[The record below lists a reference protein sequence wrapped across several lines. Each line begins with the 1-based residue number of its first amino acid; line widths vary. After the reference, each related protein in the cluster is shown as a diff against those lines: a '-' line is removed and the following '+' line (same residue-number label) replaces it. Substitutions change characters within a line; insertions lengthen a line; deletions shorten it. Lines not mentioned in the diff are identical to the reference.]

1 MAKRSSTRRTHVS
14 PGIYYKETEVKYST
28 KSLGITTLGLAG
40 ETVKGPAFQ
49 TIPIEDWREYQ
60 SYFGGTNTEKFRGSQ
75 YPKYELPY
83 IAQEYLKQS
92 KQLEV
97 VRVLGLSGVN
107 AGPAWV
113 LTATKHDCK
122 EGYEYEPKMVENPET
137 HKEEQEVRDRNYPQ
151 VYEMLQEGDTRDGG
165 LYPAGVAFSVPA
177 SEEAGEES
185 EGLPDCWVLDSYVNT
200 SGDIMYFDDNKDEHF
215 EVLPEGIQYL
225 FGSVAGLET
234 FAGDNEWGESFLS
247 INLDDMFDNGSLTDG
262 CVAIEFTKGD
272 KGKIAKIYKFDLSR
286 DLDEGGY
293 GYVICNKDKE
303 GEPDKPDPDKPDTSK
318 FDYTKI
324 NQVLVADDEGEIYKH
339 NFILIPKAEF
349 DSVMG
354 TDAGYDA
361 SVDFTASKIKA
372 RHYLYSEE
380 NADGNRYT
388 DETGIF
394 YGYKSSE
401 LKTICIEDVTGEY
414 NNIVI
419 GILRSRGEHK
429 RAVQNGVDECGNP
442 TYSYD
447 GIEYYAKKVELTPSK
462 TLALGDSCSPGFN
475 TVTGD
480 FNVDASNYGRFT
492 IAVDSVKGCDICG
505 IDTFIKR
512 EYSVSLNPSDKN
524 YIIKV
529 LGTDPEVG
537 DSDVYVEE
545 LYDVALEQLI
555 YAGQINAINHE
566 LVKFPYVSIVPEHE
580 PVDDLLTLDASNL
593 TRKHLGK
600 RYLYTY
606 SDSLQNGIKVR
617 ISTDNGTT
625 WEERTGIVGHIYT
638 VMSMVNNETGK
649 KEYFYGEYRAEDGG
663 LIKGVKKFTEY
674 LTLYQY
680 NRDVLKNDY
689 ILRNCVKCM
698 ADDMYYVYDDFDD
711 SDYANEGDVKPI
723 TFDFNNY
730 KESYRY
736 SSTPWIVS
744 EVKGSGDNIKLHKL
758 FRFHTISDGDNS
770 VNEVKVSI
778 ENIDPDAGTFDV
790 VVRSFYDSDTNPNIL
805 EKFGRC
811 SLVPGES
818 NYLGLKIGTL
828 DEVYVSQSGY
838 ITVEINEDDIT
849 MQSVP
854 CGFLGYPVRNYKG
867 FGIYEFADAA
877 DSLSTS
883 MKQPYV
889 KFNNY
894 IDEDLKAKK
903 QYFGMSDLIGIDEDI
918 LSYKGVEAYNEDPD
932 YLTPCF
938 HLDARILNG
947 EPTLDRDRGV
957 YYVEDDNNNKQV
969 VDVDGTTGY
978 TWVTVSRAQTTDA
991 GIEPRIG
998 TDDVMEGTI
1007 YEDKAYRKFTVCF
1020 YGGWDG
1026 WDYYRTSRSN
1036 GDEYRANKYKGS
1048 INKAS
1053 GDGTMFSYIKD
1064 AEAYGFTGDTK
1075 VINSDYYAY
1084 LAGVKQLDNPKT
1096 VTINLFA
1103 TPGIDYVNQ
1112 TALVNEIIDIIEED
1126 RGDALYV
1133 ITTPDKP
1140 YGAGDSK
1147 AEMYS
1152 PQEAVFNLEESDI
1165 DTNYACTYYPWE
1177 KYYDSANSQYIYL
1190 PVTLDVV
1197 RNMAYTDNIKFPW
1210 FASAGWNRGD
1220 VTGVEPKRKLKLAEQ
1235 DTLYEGRINFVNSF
1249 AKEGDRIWGDK
1260 NLQVHDGIMNR
1271 ISKRRLLIRLK
1282 NLLQNACVGLLFD
1295 PNDKTV
1301 VDSFKT
1307 SVKSVLDGIKRDR
1320 GIYDYY
1326 IEVDDSAE
1334 ARDRLELPA
1343 KIGIKPTQILEYIDI
1358 ELSITPAGVQW
1369 A

>member
-14 PGIYYKETEVKYST
+14 PGITYKETEVKYTT
-28 KSLGITTLGLAG
+28 KSLGITTLGLTG

-49 TIPIEDWREYQ
+49 AIPISEWREYQ
-60 SYFGGTNTEKFRGSQ
+60 SYFGGTNPEKFRGSQ

-122 EGYEYEPKMVENPET
+122 EGYEYEPVMVENPET
-137 HKEEQEVRDRNYPQ
+137 HKEEQEVIDNPDNDLLR
-151 VYEMLQEGDTRDGG
+151 EGVTKTNG
-165 LYPAGVAFSVPA
+165 LYESVAFSVP
-177 SEEAGEES
+177 ES
-185 EGLPDCWVLDSYVNT
+185 STEQLPDCWVLDSYVNT
-200 SGDIMYFDDNKDEHF
+200 NTDVMYFDDNMYEHF
-215 EVLPEGIQYL
+215 EALPYGIQ
-225 FGSVAGLET
+225 VAY
-234 FAGDNEWGESFLS
+234 GDVEKLKTEMGDKPCMTVG
-247 INLDDMFDNGSLTDG
+247 LDDMFTNGSFTD
-262 CVAIEFTKGD
+262 
-272 KGKIAKIYKFDLSR
+272 GKIAIVYEKGEYGVIKKIYDLVNKVQVPY
-286 DLDEGGY
+286 DESTGIY
-293 GYVICNKDKE
+293 
-303 GEPDKPDPDKPDTSK
+303 DTSVITGE
-318 FDYTKI
+318 DVYTVSVP
-324 NQVLVADDEGEIYKH
+324 NDDGESDVY
-339 NFILIPKAEF
+339 NFIIIPKDYFE
-349 DSVMG
+349 DG
-354 TDAGYDA
+354 IDPEHYDPL
-361 SVDFTASKIKA
+361 SDFTTSKIKA
-372 RHYLYSEE
+372 RHYFFTQEE
-380 NADGNRYT
+380 GNRYT
-388 DETGIF
+388 EETGI
-394 YGYKSSE
+394 YYHYQSSE
-401 LKTICIEDVTGEY
+401 LKTICIEDTEAEF
-414 NNIVI
+414 NNVVI
-419 GILRSRGEHK
+419 GVLRSRGEHK

-442 TYSYD
+442 VYAYD
-447 GIEYYAKKVELTPSK
+447 GIEYYAKKVELVPSK
-462 TLALGDSCSPGFN
+462 TMTLGDDCNPGFN

-480 FNVDASNYGRFT
+480 FNADVTNYGRFT
-492 IAVDSVKGCDICG
+492 IAVDSIKGCEICG
-505 IDTFIKR
+505 IDSYVKH

-524 YIIKV
+524 YITKV
-529 LGTDPEVG
+529 IGTDPEVG
-537 DSDVYVEE
+537 DADVYVEE

-555 YAGQINAINHE
+555 YAGEINAINHE
-566 LVKFPYVSIVPEHE
+566 LAKFPYVNIVPDHE
-580 PVDDLLTLDASNL
+580 PVDDLLTMDASNL

-606 SDSLQNGIKVR
+606 SDSLYKNIKVR
-617 ISTDNGTT
+617 VSTDNGTT
-625 WEERTGIVGHIYT
+625 WEEKMGVIGHIYT
-638 VMSMVNNETGK
+638 VISAVNSETGK
-649 KEYFYGEYRAEDGG
+649 KEYFYGEYRSEDGG
-663 LIKGVKKFTEY
+663 LLKGNKRFTEY
-674 LTLYQY
+674 LTVYQY
-680 NRDVLKNDY
+680 NRDVIKNNY

-698 ADDMYYVYDDFDD
+698 SDDMYYIYQ
-711 SDYANEGDVKPI
+711 DYNEGDTANEGDVVPI

-730 KESYRY
+730 KEPYRY

-778 ENIDPDAGTFDV
+778 ENIDPDGGTFDV
-790 VVRSFYDSDTNPNIL
+790 VIRSFYDTDTNPNVL
-805 EKFGRC
+805 EKFGKC
-811 SLVPGES
+811 TLVPGES
-818 NYLGLKIGTL
+818 NYLGLRIGTL
-828 DEVYVSQSGY
+828 DETYVSQSAY
-838 ITVEINEDDIT
+838 VTVEINEDDIT
-849 MQSVP
+849 MQSSP

-867 FGIYEFADAA
+867 VGIYEFANENE
-877 DSLSTS
+877 SLSTS
-883 MKQPYV
+883 LKQPYV
-889 KFNNY
+889 KFNTT
-894 IDEDLKAKK
+894 IDEDIKVKK

-918 LSYKGVEAYNEDPD
+918 LTYKGVEAYNEDPD

-947 EPTLDRDRGV
+947 QPEYDSKKGV
-957 YYVEDDNNNKQV
+957 WYVVDDSGNKQV

-978 TWVTVSRAQTTDA
+978 TWVTVSRVETTDA

-1007 YEDKAYRKFTVCF
+1007 YEDKNYRKFTVCF

-1036 GDEYRANKYKGS
+1036 GDEFRANKYKGS
-1048 INKAS
+1048 INKIS
-1053 GDGTMFSYIKD
+1053 GNGAMFSYIRD
-1064 AEAYGFTGDTK
+1064 AEVYGFTGETK

-1096 VTINLFA
+1096 VSINLFA

-1112 TALVNEIIDIIEED
+1112 TALVNEIISIIEED
-1126 RGDALYV
+1126 RGDSLYV
-1133 ITTPDKP
+1133 VTTPDKP
-1140 YGAGDSK
+1140 FGAGDSK
-1147 AEMYS
+1147 SEMYS
-1152 PQEAVFNLEESDI
+1152 PQDAVYNLEDSEI

-1177 KYYDSANSQYIYL
+1177 KYYDSANNQFIYL

-1210 FASAGWNRGD
+1210 FASAGWNRGE

-1249 AKEGDRIWGDK
+1249 AKEGDKIWGDK
-1260 NLQVHDGIMNR
+1260 NLQVHEGIMNR

-1282 NLLQNACVGLLFD
+1282 NLLQNACIGLIFD

-1301 VDSFKT
+1301 VDSFKS
-1307 SVKSVLDGIKRDR
+1307 SVKSVLDGIKSNR

-1326 IEVDDSAE
+1326 VDVDDSDE

>member
-14 PGIYYKETEVKYST
+14 PGITYKETEVPYST

-49 TIPIEDWREYQ
+49 TIPIADWREYQ
-60 SYFGGTNTEKFRGSQ
+60 SYFGGTNPQKFRGSQ

-83 IAQEYLKQS
+83 IAQSYLKQS

-113 LTATKHDCK
+113 LTATKHDCQ
-122 EGYEYEPKMVENPET
+122 EGYEYEPWPDET
-137 HKEEQEVRDRNYPQ
+137 GEQRTIDKDDPTADTVLI
-151 VYEMLQEGDTRDGG
+151 VGDTKEGG
-165 LYPAGVAFSVPA
+165 LYGASKVAFSVPEGEA
-177 SEEAGEES
+177 STEEQS
-185 EGLPDCWVLDSYVNT
+185 PLTDCWVLDSYVNT
-200 SGDIMYFDDNKDEHF
+200 NSDIMYFDDNKEEHF
-215 EVLPEGIQYL
+215 EVLPEGIQLL
-225 FGSVAGLET
+225 FGDVNTLNQ
-234 FAGDNEWGESFLS
+234 FATDNSWGGSFLS
-247 INLDDMFDNGSLTDG
+247 VSFDDMFTNGSFTDGKVAIMFEKGEYGKVVKIYDLTDRNE
-262 CVAIEFTKGD
+262 CLFDSQT
-272 KGKIAKIYKFDLSR
+272 GKYDPST
-286 DLDEGGY
+286 LDVDRVNFVT
-293 GYVICNKDKE
+293 VI
-303 GEPDKPDPDKPDTSK
+303 
-318 FDYTKI
+318 
-324 NQVLVADDEGEIYKH
+324 DDEGETHEY
-339 NFILIPKAEF
+339 NFVLIPKRVF
-349 DSVMG
+349 D
-354 TDAGYDA
+354 TDIDSENYDPYD
-361 SVDFTASKIKA
+361 SISDFTTSKIKI
-372 RHYLYSEE
+372 RHYLFTETDP
-380 NADGNRYT
+380 NGNRYT
-388 DETGIF
+388 EETGIY
-394 YGYKSSE
+394 YGYTSSE
-401 LKTICIEDVTGEY
+401 HKTICVEDVDAEF
-414 NNIVI
+414 NNVVI

-429 RAVQNGVDECGNP
+429 RAVATGVDECGNP
-442 TYSYD
+442 TYTYD
-447 GIEYYAKKVELTPSK
+447 GIEYYAKKLELVPSK
-462 TLALGDSCSPGFN
+462 TLTLGDSCSPGFN

-480 FNVDASNYGRFT
+480 FNADVTNYGRFT
-492 IAVDSVKGCDICG
+492 ITVDSIKGCEICG
-505 IDTFIKR
+505 IDSYIKH

-524 YIIKV
+524 YITKV

-537 DSDVYVEE
+537 DADVYVEE

-555 YAGQINAINHE
+555 YAGKVNAINHE
-566 LVKFPYVSIVPEHE
+566 LVKFPYVAIVPDHE
-580 PVDDLLTLDASNL
+580 PVDDLLTMDASNL
-593 TRKHLGK
+593 TRKQMGK

-606 SDSLQNGIKVR
+606 SDSLQNNIKVR
-617 ISTDNGTT
+617 ISTDNGAT
-625 WEERTGIVGHIYT
+625 WEERMGIVGHIYT
-638 VMSMVNNETGK
+638 VISATNSETGK
-649 KEYFYGEYRAEDGG
+649 KEYFYGEYRDENGG
-663 LIKGVKKFTEY
+663 LLKGNKRFTEY

-680 NRDVLKNDY
+680 NRDVVKNDY

-698 ADDMYYVYDDFDD
+698 SDDMYYVYDDFDD
-711 SDYANEGDVKPI
+711 NDYANEGDVVPI

-730 KESYRY
+730 KEPYRY

-770 VNEVKVSI
+770 VTEVKVSI

-790 VVRSFYDSDTNPNIL
+790 VVRSFYDSDTNPNII
-805 EKFGRC
+805 EKFGKC
-811 SLVPGES
+811 SLVPGET
-818 NYLGLKIGTL
+818 NYLGLRIGTL
-828 DEVYVSQSGY
+828 DETYVSQSAY

-867 FGIYEFADAA
+867 FGIFEFADAA
-877 DSLSTS
+877 DSLSTNL
-883 MKQPYV
+883 KQPYV

-947 EPTLDRDRGV
+947 EPTFDRKKGV
-957 YYVEDDNNNKQV
+957 YYVEDESGNKQV

-978 TWVTVSRAQTTDA
+978 TWVTVSKAETTDA

-998 TDDVMEGTI
+998 TDEVMEDTI

-1036 GDEYRANKYKGS
+1036 GDEFRANKYKGS
-1048 INKAS
+1048 INKTS
-1053 GDGTMFSYIKD
+1053 GDGTMFSYIRD
-1064 AEAYGFTGDTK
+1064 AEVYGFSGDTK

-1084 LAGVKQLDNPKT
+1084 LAAVKQLDNPKT

-1112 TALVNEIIDIIEED
+1112 TALVNEIIGIIEED
-1126 RGDALYV
+1126 RGDSLYV
-1133 ITTPDKP
+1133 VTTPDKP
-1140 YGAGDSK
+1140 FGAGDSK
-1147 AEMYS
+1147 GEMYS
-1152 PQEAVFNLEESDI
+1152 PQDAVYNLEDSEI

-1177 KYYDSANSQYIYL
+1177 KYFDSANNQYVYL

-1235 DTLYEGRINFVNSF
+1235 DTLYEGRINFINSF
-1249 AKEGDRIWGDK
+1249 AKEGDKIWGDK

-1282 NLLQNACVGLLFD
+1282 NLLQNACIGLIFD

-1301 VDSFKT
+1301 VDSFKS
-1307 SVKSVLDGIKRDR
+1307 SVSSVLDGIKRDR

-1326 IEVDDSAE
+1326 VDVDDSDE

>member
-1 MAKRSSTRRTHVS
+1 MAKRSSTRRTHAS
-14 PGIYYKETEVKYST
+14 PGITYKETEVKYST

-49 TIPIEDWREYQ
+49 TIPISQWSEYQ

-83 IAQEYLKQS
+83 IAQEFLKQS

-113 LTATKHDCK
+113 LTATKHDCR
-122 EGYEYEPKMVENPET
+122 EGYEYEPRIDSGT
-137 HKEEQEVRDRNYPQ
+137 GEQAISVDANLL
-151 VYEMLQEGDTRDGG
+151 VDGDTKNGG
-165 LYPAGVAFSVPA
+165 FYGNVAFTVPGGVI
-177 SEEAGEES
+177 STEQTTP
-185 EGLPDCWVLDSYVNT
+185 LTDCWVLDSYVNT
-200 SGDIMYFDDNKDEHF
+200 NSDIMYFDDNMEEHF
-215 EVLPEGIQYL
+215 DVLPEGIQIL
-225 FGSVAGLET
+225 FGDVKTLEQ
-234 FAGDNEWGESFLS
+234 FSFDNNWDNSFLS
-247 INLDDMFDNGSLTDG
+247 VSFDDMFTNGSFIDG
-262 CVAIEFTKGD
+262 KVAVVFEKGD
-272 KGKIAKIYKFDLSR
+272 DGKIVKIYDLNDKKDCTGNPSAI
-286 DLDEGGY
+286 DYDKVN
-293 GYVICNKDKE
+293 YVVMNDNDGNSYE
-303 GEPDKPDPDKPDTSK
+303 
-318 FDYTKI
+318 YR
-324 NQVLVADDEGEIYKH
+324 
-339 NFILIPKAEF
+339 FILIPKSIFESKI
-349 DSVMG
+349 D
-354 TDAGYDA
+354 GYEPYDKF
-361 SVDFTASKIKA
+361 SDFATSKIKI
-372 RHYLYSEE
+372 RHYLYTE
-380 NADGNRYT
+380 ADSNGIRYT
-388 DETGIF
+388 EETGIF
-394 YGYKSSE
+394 YGYTSSE
-401 LKTICIEDVTGEY
+401 HKTICIEDVNAEF
-414 NNIVI
+414 NNVVI

-442 TYSYD
+442 TYTYD
-447 GIEYYAKKVELTPSK
+447 GIEYYAKKVELVPSK
-462 TLALGDSCSPGFN
+462 TLELGDTCSPGFN
-475 TVTGD
+475 TITGD
-480 FNVDASNYGRFT
+480 FNADASNYGKFT
-492 IAVDSVKGCDICG
+492 ITVDSIKGCDICG
-505 IDTFIKR
+505 IDTYVKH
-512 EYSVSLNPSDKN
+512 EYSVSLNPNDKN

-529 LGTDPEVG
+529 LGTNPEVG

-555 YAGQINAINHE
+555 YAGKINAINHE
-566 LVKFPYVSIVPEHE
+566 LIKFPSVNIIPDHE
-580 PVDDLLTLDASNL
+580 PVDDLLTLDATNL

-617 ISTDNGTT
+617 ITTDNGVT
-625 WEERTGIVGHIYT
+625 WEEKTGIVGHIYT
-638 VMSMVNNETGK
+638 VISAVNAETGK
-649 KEYFYGEYRAEDGG
+649 KEYFYGEYRDENGG
-663 LIKGVKKFTEY
+663 LLKGNKKFTEY

-680 NRDVLKNDY
+680 NRDVIKNDY

-698 ADDMYYVYDDFDD
+698 SDDMYYVYDDFDD
-711 SDYANEGDVKPI
+711 SDYANEGDVVPI

-730 KESYRY
+730 KEPYRY

-770 VNEVKVSI
+770 VTEVKVSI

-790 VVRSFYDSDTNPNIL
+790 VVRSFYDSDTNPNVL
-805 EKFGRC
+805 EKFGKC
-811 SLVPGES
+811 SLVPGDS

-849 MQSVP
+849 SQSVP

-867 FGIYEFADAA
+867 FGIYEFADEA
-877 DSLSTS
+877 DRLSTS
-883 MKQPYV
+883 LKQPYV

-947 EPTLDRDRGV
+947 VPTFDRKNGV
-957 YYVEDDNNNKQV
+957 YYVEDDSHNRQV
-969 VDVDGTTGY
+969 VNVDGTTGY
-978 TWVTVSRAQTTDA
+978 TWVTVSKNQTTDA

-1007 YEDKAYRKFTVCF
+1007 YEDKNYRKFTVCF

-1036 GDEYRANKYKGS
+1036 GDEFRANKYKGS
-1048 INKAS
+1048 INKVS
-1053 GDGTMFSYIKD
+1053 GDGTMFSYIRD
-1064 AEAYGFTGDTK
+1064 AEVYGFSGDSK

-1096 VTINLFA
+1096 VSINLFA

-1126 RGDALYV
+1126 RADSLYV
-1133 ITTPDKP
+1133 VTTPDKP
-1140 YGAGDSK
+1140 FGAGDSK
-1147 AEMYS
+1147 GEMYS
-1152 PQEAVFNLEESDI
+1152 PQDAVYNLEDSEI

-1177 KYYDSANSQYIYL
+1177 KYFDSANNQYIYL

-1235 DTLYEGRINFVNSF
+1235 DILYEGRINFVNSF

-1282 NLLQNACVGLLFD
+1282 NLLQNACIGLIFD
-1295 PNDKTV
+1295 PNDKTI
-1301 VDSFKT
+1301 VDSFKS
-1307 SVKSVLDGIKRDR
+1307 SVKSVLDSIKKDR

-1326 IEVDDSAE
+1326 VEVDDSDE

-1343 KIGIKPTQILEYIDI
+1343 KIGIKPTQIL
-1358 ELSITPAGVQW
+1358 
-1369 A
+1369 